1 MKRMETMEWV
11 RSAVERYNGPL
22 TRYAFVITGDL
33 EQARD
38 VAQETF
44 LRLCHEDRA
53 RVDGHLA
60 EWLFTV
66 CRNRALDVLRKE
78 NRMQPLEA
86 AAMDT
91 RASLDPSPAAEA
103 ERRDLSRQALEML
116 AALPRNQQEV
126 VRLKFQNGLSYEE
139 ISRITRLTVTNV
151 GFLIHT
157 ALKSLRHQMQQEPA
171 ITRHL
176 PGRTP

>member
-1 MKRMETMEWV
+1 MGEERGGV
-11 RSAVERYNGPL
+11 RYNGPL

-38 VAQETF
+38 VTQETF
-44 LRLCHEDRA
+44 LRLCHEDQA

-91 RASLDPSPAAEA
+91 RASLDPSPATEA